1 MFNVAIDGPSGAGK
15 SSVSKEA
22 AKRMGFIH
30 IDTGALYR
38 SLAYS
43 AIKNKIN
50 INDEISLKNMLNMT
64 KINIEFQDGVQN
76 VILNG
81 ENVNDKIRTEEV
93 SKGASD
99 ISKIPMIRAFLLDL
113 QRDLARENNVVMD
126 GRDIGT
132 VVLPN
137 ADVKIFITASPE
149 QRAERR
155 YKELLAKGEK
165 VVYNDI
171 LEKLIYRDQQDTH
184 REIAP
189 LKPCDDAVI
198 IDTSDLDFS
207 QSVNAV
213 LDVIREKYND

>member
-93 SKGASD
+93 SRGASD

-171 LEKLIYRDQQDTH
+171 LEKLVYRDHQDTH

>member
-171 LEKLIYRDQQDTH
+171 LEKLIYRDHQDTH

>member
-171 LEKLIYRDQQDTH
+171 LEKLIYRDHQDTH

-213 LDVIREKYND
+213 LDVIREKYNN

>member
-171 LEKLIYRDQQDTH
+171 LEKLIYRDHQDTH

-213 LDVIREKYND
+213 LDVIREKYNV

>member
-22 AKRMGFIH
+22 AKRLGFIH
-30 IDTGALYR
+30 VDTGALYR
-38 SLAYS
+38 SLAY
-43 AIKNKIN
+43 AAMKNDVD
-50 INDEISLKNMLNMT
+50 INDEISLKKMLNMT
-64 KINIEFQDGVQN
+64 KISIEFKDGTQN
-76 VILNG
+76 VFVNQ
-81 ENVNDKIRTEEV
+81 ENVNDKIRTEQV
-93 SKGASD
+93 SKAASD

-113 QRDLARENNVVMD
+113 QRDLANENNVVMD
-126 GRDIGT
+126 GRDIGS

-171 LEKLIYRDQQDTH
+171 LEKLVYRDHQDTH

>member
-93 SKGASD
+93 SRGASD

-171 LEKLIYRDQQDTH
+171 LEKLIYRDHQDTH

>member
-93 SKGASD
+93 SRGASD

-155 YKELLAKGEK
+155 Y
-165 VVYNDI
+165 
-171 LEKLIYRDQQDTH
+171 LERF
-184 REIAP
+184 
-189 LKPCDDAVI
+189 C
-198 IDTSDLDFS
+198 
-207 QSVNAV
+207 
-213 LDVIREKYND
+213 

>member
-43 AIKNKIN
+43 AIKNKVN
-50 INDEISLKNMLNMT
+50 INDENSLKNMLNMT

-113 QRDLARENNVVMD
+113 QRDLASENNVVMD

-171 LEKLIYRDQQDTH
+171 LEKLIYRDHQDTH

-189 LKPCDDAVI
+189 LKPCENAVI

-213 LDVIREKYND
+213 LDVIREKYNA

>member
-171 LEKLIYRDQQDTH
+171 LEKLIYRDHQDTH

-213 LDVIREKYND
+213 LDVIREKYNA

>member
-64 KINIEFQDGVQN
+64 KINIEFQDGIQN

-171 LEKLIYRDQQDTH
+171 LEKLIYRDHQDTH

-213 LDVIREKYND
+213 LDVIREKYNV

>member
-22 AKRMGFIH
+22 AKRLGFIH
-30 IDTGALYR
+30 VDTGALYR
-38 SLAYS
+38 SLAY
-43 AIKNKIN
+43 AAMKNDVD
-50 INDEISLKNMLNMT
+50 INDEISLKKMLNMT
-64 KINIEFQDGVQN
+64 KISIEFKDGTQN
-76 VILNG
+76 VFVNQ
-81 ENVNDKIRTEEV
+81 ENVNDKIRTEQV
-93 SKGASD
+93 SKAASD
-99 ISKIPMIRAFLLDL
+99 IAKIPMIRAFLLDL
-113 QRDLARENNVVMD
+113 QRDLANENNVVMD
-126 GRDIGT
+126 GRDIGS
-132 VVLPN
+132 VVLPS

-171 LEKLIYRDQQDTH
+171 LEKLVYRDHQDTH

-189 LKPCDDAVI
+189 LKPCENAVI
-198 IDTSDLDFS
+198 IDTSELDFS

-213 LDVIREKYND
+213 LDTIREKYKQ

>member
-171 LEKLIYRDQQDTH
+171 LEKLIYRDHQDTH

-213 LDVIREKYND
+213 IDVIREKYNN

>member
-22 AKRMGFIH
+22 AKRLGFIH
-30 IDTGALYR
+30 VDTGALYR
-38 SLAYS
+38 SLAY
-43 AIKNKIN
+43 AAMKNDVD
-50 INDEISLKNMLNMT
+50 INDEISLKKMLNMT
-64 KINIEFQDGVQN
+64 KISIEFKDGTQN
-76 VILNG
+76 VFVNQ
-81 ENVNDKIRTEEV
+81 ENVNDKIRTEQV
-93 SKGASD
+93 SKAASD

-113 QRDLARENNVVMD
+113 QRDLANENNVVMD
-126 GRDIGT
+126 GRDIGS

-171 LEKLIYRDQQDTH
+171 LEKLVYRDHQDTH

-189 LKPCDDAVI
+189 LKPCENAVI
-198 IDTSDLDFS
+198 IDTSELDFS

-213 LDVIREKYND
+213 LDTIREKYKQ

>member
-22 AKRMGFIH
+22 AKRLGFIH
-30 IDTGALYR
+30 VDTGALYR
-38 SLAYS
+38 SLAY
-43 AIKNKIN
+43 AAMKNDVD
-50 INDEISLKNMLNMT
+50 INDEISLKKMLNMT
-64 KINIEFQDGVQN
+64 KISIEFKDGTQN
-76 VILNG
+76 VFVNQ
-81 ENVNDKIRTEEV
+81 ENVNDKIRTEQV
-93 SKGASD
+93 SKAASD

-113 QRDLARENNVVMD
+113 QRDLANENNVVMD
-126 GRDIGT
+126 GRDVGS

-171 LEKLIYRDQQDTH
+171 LEKLVYRDHQDTH

-189 LKPCDDAVI
+189 LKPCENAVI
-198 IDTSDLDFS
+198 IDTSELDFS

-213 LDVIREKYND
+213 LDTIREKYKQ

>member
-22 AKRMGFIH
+22 AKRLGFIH
-30 IDTGALYR
+30 VDTGALYR
-38 SLAYS
+38 SLAY
-43 AIKNKIN
+43 AAMKNDVD
-50 INDEISLKNMLNMT
+50 INDEISLKKMLNMT
-64 KINIEFQDGVQN
+64 KISIEFKDGTQN
-76 VILNG
+76 VFVNQ
-81 ENVNDKIRTEEV
+81 ENVNDKIRTEQV
-93 SKGASD
+93 SKAASD
-99 ISKIPMIRAFLLDL
+99 ISKIPMTRAFLLDL
-113 QRDLARENNVVMD
+113 QRDLANENNVVMD
-126 GRDIGT
+126 GRDIGS

-171 LEKLIYRDQQDTH
+171 LEKLVYRDHQDTH

-189 LKPCDDAVI
+189 LKPCENAVI
-198 IDTSDLDFS
+198 IDTSELDFS

-213 LDVIREKYND
+213 LDTIREKYKQ

>member
-64 KINIEFQDGVQN
+64 KINIEFQDGIQN

-171 LEKLIYRDQQDTH
+171 LEKLIYRDHQDTH

-213 LDVIREKYND
+213 IDVIREKYNN

>member
-64 KINIEFQDGVQN
+64 KINIEFQDGIQN

-171 LEKLIYRDQQDTH
+171 LEKLIYRDHQDTH

>member
-1 MFNVAIDGPSGAGK
+1 MFNVAIDGQKKKKK

-64 KINIEFQDGVQN
+64 KINIEFQDGIQN

-171 LEKLIYRDQQDTH
+171 LEKLIYRDHQDTH

>member
-1 MFNVAIDGPSGAGK
+1 MFNVAIDGHSGAGK

-171 LEKLIYRDQQDTH
+171 LEKLIYRDHQDTH

>member
-22 AKRMGFIH
+22 AKRLGFIH
-30 IDTGALYR
+30 VDTGALYR
-38 SLAYS
+38 SLAY
-43 AIKNKIN
+43 AAMKNDVD
-50 INDEISLKNMLNMT
+50 INDEISLKKMT
-64 KINIEFQDGVQN
+64 KISIEFKDGTQN
-76 VILNG
+76 VFVNQ
-81 ENVNDKIRTEEV
+81 ENVNDKIRTEQV
-93 SKGASD
+93 SKAASD

-113 QRDLARENNVVMD
+113 QRDLANENNVVMD
-126 GRDIGT
+126 GRDIGS

-171 LEKLIYRDQQDTH
+171 LEKLVYRDHQDTH

-189 LKPCDDAVI
+189 LKPCENAVI
-198 IDTSDLDFS
+198 IDTSELDFS

-213 LDVIREKYND
+213 LDTIREKYKQ